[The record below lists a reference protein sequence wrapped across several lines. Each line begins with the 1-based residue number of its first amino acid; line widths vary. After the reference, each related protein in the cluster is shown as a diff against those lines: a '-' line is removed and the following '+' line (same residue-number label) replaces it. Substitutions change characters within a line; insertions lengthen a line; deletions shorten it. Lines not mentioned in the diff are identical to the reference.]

1 MTSFKEPFIFA
12 RDDWRSRLS
21 EYAALLDSTA
31 PVRGESSTVYSQFPH
46 FGDVPARIEAAVPA
60 ASFLYLVRDPVDR
73 ALAQYR
79 QLVAN
84 AKESRPPDEA
94 FADYAEPG
102 SVYLAASRYATQL
115 RLYLERFPR
124 TRFLVLEQEEL
135 RERRSQALAKAFAF
149 LGVGPCAGVVTDEA
163 SLNTRNDQ
171 RVATVAGRRL
181 SGSPLLEAARRL
193 PLPEGV
199 RRRARRVVSRPVPPV
214 RLNPAL
220 RDEIAASLRDEVAWL
235 REFTRQS
242 FPRWSV

>member
-1 MTSFKEPFIFA
+1 MSSFKEPFIFA

-46 FGDVPARIEAAVPA
+46 FGDVPARIEAVAPA
-60 ASFLYLVRDPVDR
+60 ASFLYLVRDPMDR

-79 QLVAN
+79 QLVAD

-115 RLYLERFPR
+115 RLYLDRFPR
-124 TRFLVLEQEEL
+124 TRFLVLDQDEL
-135 RERRSQALAKAFAF
+135 RERRAQALAKAFSF
-149 LGVGPCAGVVTDEA
+149 LGVAPCAGAVTDEA
-163 SLNTRNDQ
+163 SLNTHEDQ
-171 RVATVAGRRL
+171 RVETLVGRGL
-181 SGSPLLEAARRL
+181 SSSRLLEVARRA
-193 PLPEGV
+193 PLPDRV
-199 RRRARRVVSRPVPPV
+199 RRRARRVVSRPVPSV
-214 RLNPAL
+214 TLNPSL

-235 REFTRQS
+235 REFTRQG
-242 FPRWSV
+242 FPGWSV

>member
-1 MTSFKEPFIFA
+1 M
-12 RDDWRSRLS
+12 
-21 EYAALLDSTA
+21 
-31 PVRGESSTVYSQFPH
+31 RGESSTVYSQFPH
-46 FGDVPARIEAAVPA
+46 FGDVPARIEAGVPA

-79 QLVAN
+79 QLVAD

-124 TRFLVLEQEEL
+124 SRFLILDQDEL
-135 RERRSQALAKAFAF
+135 RERRAQALAKAFAF
-149 LGVGPCAGVVTDEA
+149 LNVAPCAGAVTSEA

-171 RVATVAGRRL
+171 RVATMVGRRL
-181 SGSPLLEAARRL
+181 SGSRMLEATRRL

-199 RRRARRVVSRPVPPV
+199 RRRARRVVSRPVPSV
-214 RLNPAL
+214 TLNPSL
-220 RDEIAASLRDEVAWL
+220 LDEITASLRDEVVWL

-242 FPRWSV
+242 FPGWSV